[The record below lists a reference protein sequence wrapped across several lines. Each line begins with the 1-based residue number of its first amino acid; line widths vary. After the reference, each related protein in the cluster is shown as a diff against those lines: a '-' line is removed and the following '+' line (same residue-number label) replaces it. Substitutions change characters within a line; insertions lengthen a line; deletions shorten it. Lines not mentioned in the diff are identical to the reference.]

1 MATTRDT
8 RPGPIVR
15 LATRAARRRLGL
27 PRPPGTYRVTRD
39 LAVPTRDGIQ
49 LLTDLY
55 TPATEPAGTVLIR
68 TPYGRTNLAATMTAG
83 MYAEC
88 GYRVVMQS
96 VRGTFGSGGDFE
108 PGTAE
113 APDAADTVAWMR
125 EQPWFDGE
133 FATVGSS
140 YLGFTQWALLA
151 DPPAELT
158 TSVIAMAP
166 HDLAETGWSTGTFAL
181 ADSLTWSYQLARQED
196 GGTLRTLLRLTTLP
210 RRLRGPLRM
219 VPLSD
224 AGAKMFKGR
233 APWHEAWLRTPD
245 SADPYWRPSRLGHAL
260 QRVNTPVLLVT
271 GWQDVFLTQTL
282 EQYRQLRDRQ
292 SQDHGVQPALI
303 VGPWTHGDGGGDVL
317 RETLRWLDGERLG
330 GVRVQV
336 TGGGG
341 WRELQ
346 AWPPRS
352 GHRVLHL
359 QPRARLSEEPAPSG
373 GPLARFVFDPAD
385 PTPTLGGRLLYPPR
399 GYHDDTALAAR
410 ADVVTFTGPVLDDA
424 LEVIGVPRIE
434 LAHSADT
441 GWADVWVRVSELG
454 ADGRS
459 RNVSDGYVSR
469 APGEARL
476 LRLDLDP
483 IAHRFRAGSR
493 VRLAIA
499 GGSHPRYARN
509 PGTGQPVWSA
519 SRLLRST
526 HEIGTGSRLLLPVP
540 E

>member
-1 MATTRDT
+1 MATTHET
-8 RPGPIVR
+8 RPGPIVK

-27 PRPPGTYRVTRD
+27 SGPPKTYRVTRD
-39 LAVPTRDGIQ
+39 LAVPTRDDIT

-55 TPATEPAGTVLIR
+55 TPTTEPAGTVLIR
-68 TPYGRTNLAATMTAG
+68 TPYGRTNLPATMTAG

-113 APDAADTVAWMR
+113 AHDAADTVAWMR

-158 TSVIAMAP
+158 TSVIGMAP

-181 ADSLTWSYQLARQED
+181 ADSLTWSFQLARQED

-210 RRLRGPLRM
+210 RRLRRPLRT
-219 VPLSD
+219 VPLSE

-245 SADPYWRPSRLGHAL
+245 SADPYWRRSRLGHAL
-260 QRVNTPVLLVT
+260 QAVSTPVLLVT
-271 GWQDVFLTQTL
+271 GWQDVFLTQTF
-282 EQYRQLRDRQ
+282 EQYRQLQDR
-292 SQDHGVQPALI
+292 GLQPALM
-303 VGPWTHGDGGGDVL
+303 VGPWSHGDGGGDVL
-317 RETLRWLDGERLG
+317 RETLRWLGGERVG
-330 GVRVQV
+330 GVRVHV
-336 TGGGG
+336 TGDGG
-341 WRELQ
+341 WRELE
-346 AWPPRS
+346 AWPPQS
-352 GHRVLHL
+352 AQRVLHL
-359 QPRARLSEEPAPSG
+359 QPRAKLGGEPAPAG
-373 GPLARFVFDPAD
+373 DPLARFVFDPHH
-385 PTPTLGGRLLYPPR
+385 PTPTLGGRLLYAPR

-410 ADVVTFTGPVLDDA
+410 NDVVTFTGPVLDDA

-441 GWADVWVRVSELG
+441 GWADVWVRISEV
-454 ADGRS
+454 DPQGRS
-459 RNVSDGYVSR
+459 RNVSDGYISR
-469 APGEARL
+469 APGEAAL

-493 VRLAIA
+493 IRLVIA

-509 PGTGQPVWSA
+509 PGNGQPLWSA
-519 SRLLRST
+519 SELLRST
-526 HEIGTGSRLLLPVP
+526 HEIGPDSRLLLPVP